1 MTQPDRASTIRWQDA
16 SPRYRVVIAVWC
28 VIALGALPL
37 AVWINQTQDLPITFF
52 QWVAILAGIIAL
64 DRPSKAW
71 PRVEWVAKV
80 IAGAYL
86 VAGLLFIVF

>member
-1 MTQPDRASTIRWQDA
+1 MTQPDSASAITWQDA
-16 SPRYRVVIAVWC
+16 SPRYRVVTAAWC

-37 AVWINQTQDLPITFF
+37 AAWINRTQDLPITFF

-71 PRVEWVAKV
+71 PKAERVAKV
-80 IAGAYL
+80 IAGVYL
-86 VAGLLFIVF
+86 VSGFMFIAL